1 MAQDNKAFTLIELLV
16 VVAIIGILAA
26 VALTAYQ
33 NYSNRA
39 TFSELVLAVIP
50 LKTAVELAILTRS
63 PTALGDLDSGALGIP
78 ASQTVGAAVHGSVV
92 LNGAITMAWQSD
104 GTDLAGI
111 TYILTTDGITPPIQW
126 TDSGTCVAAGVC

>member
-1 MAQDNKAFTLIELLV
+1 MKILQKGFTLIELMI
-16 VVAIIGILAA
+16 VVAIISILVA
-26 VALTAYQ
+26 VALPAYQ
-33 NYSNRA
+33 NYANRA
-39 TFSELVLAVIP
+39 TFSELVIAITP
-50 LKTAVELAILTRS
+50 LSTSVVLAIQTRNPS
-63 PTALGDLDSGALGIP
+63 GLGDLDSGALGIP

>member
-1 MAQDNKAFTLIELLV
+1 MKSLEKGFTLIELMI
-16 VVAIIGILAA
+16 VVAIISILVA
-26 VALTAYQ
+26 VALPAYQ
-33 NYSNRA
+33 NYANRA
-39 TFSELVLAVIP
+39 TFSELVIAITP
-50 LKTAVELAILTRS
+50 LSTSVVLAIQTRNPS
-63 PTALGDLDSGALGIP
+63 GLGDLDSGALGIP